1 MSRAKKGD
9 KVKVRYTG
17 KLDDGTVFDSSEN
30 RPPLEFTIGKGN
42 IIPGFEKGVIGME
55 SGDTKTITVA
65 PEEGYGP
72 YREELTLD
80 VRKGDL
86 PENITPTIGQ
96 QLQIKQTDGNIVN
109 VTISDMQE
117 ETVTLNAN
125 HPLAGKTLT
134 FDIELVE
141 IS

>member
-9 KVKVRYTG
+9 KVKVHYTG
-17 KLDDGTVFDSSEN
+17 KLDDGTIFDSSED
-30 RPPLEFTIGKGN
+30 RPPLEFTIGQGN

-55 SGDTKTITVA
+55 SGDTKTVTIA

-86 PENITPTIGQ
+86 PENITPTLGQ

-109 VTISDMQE
+109 VTISEMQE

-125 HPLAGKTLT
+125 HPLAGKILT

-141 IS
+141 IL